1 MRLKHALTLLF
12 IAFLF
17 VAQSQTI
24 KNIDQLAPFSEDLAA
39 VRKGDQWGFINK
51 EGTLVIDFRD
61 DLVWDKKTEDSKFG
75 MLSRSYPMFEQG
87 MCLIYTTGEEGIPLY
102 GFIDNSGKIVIQP
115 EYLNITSFDNG
126 LALGILCTKTFKG
139 QNEFKLNIYEF
150 KFSEVLI
157 DTKGEIMEFI
167 GRRDNILMTPRRYE
181 QPNLRSKMLSGDLLA
196 VWSKEKKWEVRKLEL

>member
-1 MRLKHALTLLF
+1 MKLKLTITLFF
-12 IAFLF
+12 IAFSL
-17 VAQSQTI
+17 VTHSQTV
-24 KNIDQLAPFSEDLAA
+24 KNIDQVAPFSEDLAA
-39 VRKGDQWGFINK
+39 IRKGDQWGFINK

-61 DLVWDKKTEDSKFG
+61 DLVWDKNVDDSKFG
-75 MLSRSYPMFEQG
+75 QLSRPHPLFENG
-87 MCLIYTTGEEGIPLY
+87 MCLIYSTGEEGIPMY
-102 GFIDNSGKIVIQP
+102 GFIDTTGKIAIEP

-139 QNEFKLNIYEF
+139 QNEFKLNIFEY